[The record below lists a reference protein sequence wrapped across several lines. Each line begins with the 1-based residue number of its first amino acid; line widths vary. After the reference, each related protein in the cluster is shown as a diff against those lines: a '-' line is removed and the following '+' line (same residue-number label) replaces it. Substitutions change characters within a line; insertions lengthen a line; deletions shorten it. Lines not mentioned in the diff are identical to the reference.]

1 MNFFTYNFFNKIH
14 HTSCNQEVITQIK
27 GEWLT
32 EIMWILNALALIET
46 HLYDLVSHYLTIFQ
60 ILSWYYILNYIILL
74 NSLYYRYLKCL
85 NFMDIQLV
93 VKRRK
98 RPQTDNN
105 TNCSFAEEISKL
117 RNDLVGNF
125 YDLRDEIINMKNIV
139 IKKVQDEN
147 AQLKDTIVNLQHK
160 VITFEAAMNSAE

>member
-1 MNFFTYNFFNKIH
+1 
-14 HTSCNQEVITQIK
+14 
-27 GEWLT
+27 
-32 EIMWILNALALIET
+32 
-46 HLYDLVSHYLTIFQ
+46 
-60 ILSWYYILNYIILL
+60 
-74 NSLYYRYLKCL
+74 
-85 NFMDIQLV
+85 MDIQLV

-139 IKKVQDEN
+139 IKKV
-147 AQLKDTIVNLQHK
+147 
-160 VITFEAAMNSAE
+160 